1 VLSILNTL
9 QGTGIYRQMG
19 KETHLSMGYVS
30 LWERK
35 NVFFSSMPI
44 RLLKSISQIGG
55 FSKTLGPKVWKVPR
69 FHVFHPIKLLE
80 DLQPVGR

>member
-1 VLSILNTL
+1 MLSILNTL

-55 FSKTLGPKVWKVPR
+55 FFKTLGPKVWKVPR